1 MGLPKKN
8 RKNLNINPDKTG
20 NERRKELFE
29 DISNNGT
36 YLPKGV
42 LHEDMD
48 KSFVEFIES
57 GIDLTLAG

>member
-1 MGLPKKN
+1 MPKKN

-20 NERRKELFE
+20 NERREELFE

-57 GIDLTLAG
+57 GT